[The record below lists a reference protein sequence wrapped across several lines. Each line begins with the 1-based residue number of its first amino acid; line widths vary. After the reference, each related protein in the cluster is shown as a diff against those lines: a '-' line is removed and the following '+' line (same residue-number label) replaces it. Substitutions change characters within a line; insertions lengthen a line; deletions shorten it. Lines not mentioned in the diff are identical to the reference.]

1 MFKDYY
7 SILGISFPSN
17 DEEIKRAYNEKVEA
31 LGSESICDSNPNYQ
45 NRVDVEEAYMVL
57 GASYSLKIAYDEEYQ
72 KAIKEGFDIYEIKDE
87 WILSRIERERCF
99 IKNKRLKQQNT
110 PSPSK
115 KGNMGL
121 KVLGCLGK
129 IFLVYVCLWLFVC
142 VKKCS
147 RDRVRDTYTS
157 ETIQESCESA
167 DLKLKRYAAEE
178 NNSYPKDLDV
188 NITAQAILIENE
200 ALVYV
205 YKVDDTFF
213 AELKDQIVSREKQL
227 NNIKKVYNE
236 MKPLIDLLIETH
248 RGISYR
254 YICRVSGEIT
264 ECKIPYTD
272 LVDTKAQVSD

>member
-7 SILGISFPSN
+7 SILGISYPSN
-17 DEEIKRAYNEKVEA
+17 DEEIKRAYNAKVEA
-31 LGSESICDSNPNYQ
+31 LGPESIDDSNPNSH

-57 GASYSLKIAYDEEYQ
+57 GTSYSLKMAYDEEYQ
-72 KAIKEGFDIYEIKDE
+72 KAIKEGLDIYEIKDE
-87 WILSRIERERCF
+87 WVLSRIEHERNF
-99 IKNKRLKQQNT
+99 VKNTRLRQN
-110 PSPSK
+110 SPSIRK
-115 KGNMGL
+115 KRNMGL

-129 IFLVYVCLWLFVC
+129 IFLVYVCLFSYVY

-147 RDRVRDTYTS
+147 RDRVRDSYIS

-178 NNSYPKDLDV
+178 NTSYPKDLDES
-188 NITAQAILIENE
+188 ITAQEILIEGD

-205 YKVDDTFF
+205 YKVDDTAF
-213 AELKDQIVSREKQL
+213 AERKDQIVSKENQL
-227 NNIKKVYNE
+227 GNIKRVYKE

-254 YICRVSGEIT
+254 YICRVSGEII

-272 LVDTKAQVSD
+272 LVNLK